1 MSSTSAQVG
10 PRPMRFERAQLPA
23 KAAPKTS
30 APMRMAALTTVSTWI
45 QTILRS
51 LLRLLMATGPGDG
64 GNVPETAGSI
74 KAYFLRLSCAFLC
87 FLGPSWACGDMTG
100 AEPRAQLRHA
110 FARIV
115 VLLVAPL
122 AHELFE

>member
-1 MSSTSAQVG
+1 MSRTSAPVG
-10 PRPMRFERAQLPA
+10 PRPMRLETAQLPA

-51 LLRLLMATGPGDG
+51 LLRLLMATGPGGG

-74 KAYFLRLSCAFLC
+74 KAYFLRLSWGFVTFLS
-87 FLGPSWACGDMTG
+87 LRRHDRRV
-100 AEPRAQLRHA
+100 EPGYVVPLRGS
-110 FARIV
+110 
-115 VLLVAPL
+115 
-122 AHELFE
+122 

>member
-1 MSSTSAQVG
+1 MSRASAPVG
-10 PRPMRFERAQLPA
+10 PRPMRLDTAQLPA

-45 QTILRS
+45 QMILRS
-51 LLRLLMATGPGDG
+51 LLRLLMATGPGGG

-74 KAYFLRLSCAFLC
+74 KAYFSGLSQG
-87 FLGPSWACGDMTG
+87 FLGLSGSCGDMTG
-100 AEPRAQLRHA
+100 TWNRDPVTSSL
-110 FARIV
+110 ARIV
-115 VLLVAPL
+115 GLPVAPL